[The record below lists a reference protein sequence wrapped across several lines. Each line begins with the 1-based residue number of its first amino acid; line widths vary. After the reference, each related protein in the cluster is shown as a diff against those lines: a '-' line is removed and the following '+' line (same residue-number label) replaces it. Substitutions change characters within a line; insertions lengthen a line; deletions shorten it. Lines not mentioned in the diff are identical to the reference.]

1 MLDSVVKTQ
10 QQQKTN
16 KNNKKN
22 QLSKHNKAKS
32 SHSPGPT
39 ACSPCQSSANYG
51 NTEITRHALKVKLNM
66 SETSL
71 SVVLWTLHGRGTFVV
86 GRLLGP

>member
-1 MLDSVVKTQ
+1 MLDSDVKTQ

-22 QLSKHNKAKS
+22 QLSKHNKAKR

-39 ACSPCQSSANYG
+39 AFSPA
-51 NTEITRHALKVKLNM
+51 K
-66 SETSL
+66 SL
-71 SVVLWTLHGRGTFVV
+71 A
-86 GRLLGP
+86 

>member
-1 MLDSVVKTQ
+1 MIVNFFKYIYIFFFLINKRERLLASDVKTQ

-39 ACSPCQSSANYG
+39 TFSPA
-51 NTEITRHALKVKLNM
+51 K
-66 SETSL
+66 SL
-71 SVVLWTLHGRGTFVV
+71 A
-86 GRLLGP
+86 

>member
-1 MLDSVVKTQ
+1 MLDSDVKTQ

-22 QLSKHNKAKS
+22 QLSEHNKAKS

-39 ACSPCQSSANYG
+39 AFSPAKSAEVRPGLWCSPGPWLPFSAHCQ
-51 NTEITRHALKVKLNM
+51 
-66 SETSL
+66 
-71 SVVLWTLHGRGTFVV
+71 
-86 GRLLGP
+86 

>member
-1 MLDSVVKTQ
+1 MRENTLDSDVKTQ
-10 QQQKTN
+10 QQPKTN

-39 ACSPCQSSANYG
+39 AFSPA
-51 NTEITRHALKVKLNM
+51 EIASLNI
-66 SETSL
+66 
-71 SVVLWTLHGRGTFVV
+71 GC
-86 GRLLGP
+86 LGPRFGPDFGVVPVHSYHFRAIVNSLEI

>member
-1 MLDSVVKTQ
+1 MRENMLDSDVKTQ
-10 QQQKTN
+10 QQQKIN

-39 ACSPCQSSANYG
+39 AFSPA
-51 NTEITRHALKVKLNM
+51 K
-66 SETSL
+66 SL
-71 SVVLWTLHGRGTFVV
+71 A
-86 GRLLGP
+86 